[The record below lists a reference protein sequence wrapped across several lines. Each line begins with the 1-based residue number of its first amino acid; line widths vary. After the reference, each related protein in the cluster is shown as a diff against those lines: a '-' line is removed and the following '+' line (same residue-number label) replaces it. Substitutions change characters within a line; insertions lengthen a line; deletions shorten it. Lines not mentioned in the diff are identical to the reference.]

1 MWLILMQNRRG
12 GIALKTRP
20 SHSPTPPINPLLVLA
35 LGVVGVSFSAIFV
48 RMTGAPASVT
58 AFYRLLLTCLLL
70 TPMAIR
76 DRHQFMLV
84 GKGHLL
90 LCFISGIFLSFHF
103 VFWFSSLGLT
113 SISSAAL
120 MVNTHPLLVVTA
132 GWLLLGEKF
141 RPASLPWA
149 ALAVTGMA
157 ILGWGDLQLAGTAL
171 TGNLLAAAGG
181 VMLAGYYLV
190 GRMVRPR
197 VSISVYTILVYG
209 TSTLLLLGYNLAVSI
224 PLGGYSSLDWLAFAS
239 LAAVPT
245 ICGHTL
251 LNWSLKYLPAA
262 AISVSVLGE
271 PVIAT
276 ALAIPIYGE
285 VPGPLPLVGGTLV
298 VAGIWMFMRRS

>member
-1 MWLILMQNRRG
+1 MKPRH
-12 GIALKTRP
+12 

-35 LGVVGVSFSAIFV
+35 LGVIGVSFSAIFV

-70 TPMAIR
+70 SPMAIR
-76 DRHQFMLV
+76 DRHQFSAV
-84 GKGHLL
+84 DKGDLL
-90 LCFISGIFLSFHF
+90 LCFVSGVFLSFHF

-113 SISSAAL
+113 SISSATL
-120 MVNTHPLLVVTA
+120 MVNTHPLLVVTV

-141 RPASLPWA
+141 RTASLPWA
-149 ALAVTGMA
+149 GLAVAGMA
-157 ILGWGDLQLAGTAL
+157 ILGWGDFQLAGTAF

-181 VMLAGYYLV
+181 IMLAGYYLV
-190 GRMVRPR
+190 GRHVRPR
-197 VSISVYTILVYG
+197 VSISVYALLVYG
-209 TSTLLLLGYNLAVSI
+209 TSTLLLLGYNSAASF
-224 PLGGYSSLDWLAFAS
+224 PLGGYSAVDWLAFAG
-239 LAAVPT
+239 LAIVPT

-298 VAGIWMFMRRS
+298 VAGIWMFMQRSKH